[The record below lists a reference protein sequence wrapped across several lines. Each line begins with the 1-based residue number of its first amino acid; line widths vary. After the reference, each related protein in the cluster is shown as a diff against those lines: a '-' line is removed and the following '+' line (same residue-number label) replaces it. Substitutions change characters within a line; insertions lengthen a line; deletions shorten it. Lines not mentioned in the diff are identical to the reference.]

1 MTTVIAV
8 CLLIL
13 VGYECEDQPAP
24 TPAVAP
30 AQGGL
35 SEEGK
40 AAVRQ
45 FWIHYRRATDLRIV
59 VQTAQSLA
67 EYERALEFDPDHE
80 DALYYRG
87 NVALE
92 RGQFEKAQQSWRHLL
107 NVNPH
112 SARAHGQLGALYAS
126 GLPGAPSISPQPKRR
141 ICERTR

>member
-13 VGYECEDQPAP
+13 AGYECEDQPAP

-45 FWIHYRRATDLRIV
+45 FWIHYRRATDLRIGG
-59 VQTAQSLA
+59 QTAQSLA

-92 RGQFEKAQQSWRHLL
+92 RG
-107 NVNPH
+107 PH

-141 ICERTR
+141 FCEHMH